1 MVTES
6 PGVTSYDTRL
16 LDRAGTLRSDAG
28 LMEEYARRLR
38 ATAATLGDCPAA
50 PDWSRPT
57 LEQHAA
63 ACTTAA
69 AQLRAAAEA
78 LLAHARAGD

>member
-6 PGVTSYDTRL
+6 PGVTSYDTEL
-16 LDRAGTLRSDAG
+16 LDRAGTLRTDAE
-28 LMEEYARRLR
+28 LMEKYARRLR

-50 PDWSRPT
+50 PEWSLTT
-57 LEQHAA
+57 LEQQAA

-69 AQLRAAAEA
+69 EQLRTAAEA
-78 LLAHARAGD
+78 LHAHARAAG